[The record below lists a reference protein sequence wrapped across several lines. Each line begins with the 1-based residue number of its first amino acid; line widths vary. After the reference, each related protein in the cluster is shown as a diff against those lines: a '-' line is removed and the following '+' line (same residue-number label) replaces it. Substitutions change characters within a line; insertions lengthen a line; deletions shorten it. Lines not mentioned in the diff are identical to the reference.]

1 MQVQKQ
7 DRRSIR
13 SSRPRRLNGA
23 VILLVVV
30 AGLMIV
36 NYRPS
41 IDPVHC
47 NEEILQGKPDVIMLG
62 TSWCPYC
69 YQARRYL
76 TSNNISYCEYDIERS
91 AEGEKLFNEVKGQAI
106 PVLLIGKYMINGF
119 DETRLEQMLHETREA
134 S

>member
-1 MQVQKQ
+1 MQEKKQ
-7 DRRSIR
+7 DKTSNG
-13 SSRPRRLNGA
+13 SSRPRRLNGL
-23 VILLVVV
+23 VILLVIV
-30 AGLMIV
+30 AGLVIV

-41 IDPVHC
+41 IDIVHC
-47 NEEILQGKPDVIMLG
+47 TEEILRAKPDVIMLG
-62 TSWCPYC
+62 TLWCPYC

-91 AEGEKLFNEVKGQAI
+91 AEGERLFNEVKGQVI

-119 DETRLEQMLHETREA
+119 DETRLEQMLRENREA

>member
-1 MQVQKQ
+1 MQEKKQ
-7 DRRSIR
+7 DKTSNG
-13 SSRPRRLNGA
+13 SSRPRRLNGL
-23 VILLVVV
+23 VILLVIV
-30 AGLMIV
+30 AGLVIV

-41 IDPVHC
+41 IDTVHC
-47 NEEILQGKPDVIMLG
+47 TEEVLRAKPDVIMLG
-62 TSWCPYC
+62 TLWCPYC

-91 AEGEKLFNEVKGQAI
+91 TEGERLFNEVKGQVI

-119 DETRLEQMLHETREA
+119 DETRLEQMLRENREA